1 MAASTLINRTT
12 QDAMKAAHELRE
24 NFSKEKT
31 VILHRFQLAQD
42 NVLLLEEIYRLQKQ
56 VNRMRNDND

>member
-24 NFSKEKT
+24 ATNKNET
-31 VILHRFQLAQD
+31 VEMNPILLAQD
-42 NVLLLEEIYRLQKQ
+42 TVLLLEEIYRLQKRIA
-56 VNRMRNDND
+56 RMRESND